1 MKVYA
6 VWEGE
11 FSDKKV
17 IAIFS
22 DPKTAHFYSML
33 GDNKYE
39 ERYVEEY
46 ELDKPQM
53 EFTQKYVYVKYYF
66 GSCKEWIESVKL
78 CNKAFL
84 PRISKQS
91 CVEFEFTLSLSDRNA
106 YTALTTEGKD
116 SKWLLKV
123 TQDKLAQYF
132 YEHNTTKEKQM
143 KKEDKKWAKKNKQ
156 YKGVFYNTSIQTKN
170 EPTPIEIANDRVT
183 KQMHA
188 MVINGEELPDD
199 VKLKEMFDKA
209 LADVK
214 AEQEEKK

>member
-11 FSDKKV
+11 FSDKEV
-17 IAIFS
+17 VAVFS

-33 GDNKYE
+33 DDR
-39 ERYVEEY
+39 RYVEEY

-53 EFTQKYVYVKYYF
+53 EFAQRYVYVKYYF
-66 GSCKEWIESVKL
+66 GAYTELESVKL
-78 CNKAFL
+78 CNKQFL
-84 PRISKQS
+84 PRISKES
-91 CVEFEFTLSLSDRNA
+91 CVRFEFTLPLSDRNV
-106 YTALTTEGKD
+106 YTCLTTEGKD
-116 SKWLLKV
+116 SAWLLKV
-123 TQDKLAQYF
+123 AQDKLAQYF
-132 YEHNTTKEKQM
+132 YEHNTTREKQM
-143 KKEDKKWAKKNKQ
+143 KKHEKSIEKRRQK
-156 YKGVFYNTSIQTKN
+156 YNNWFASTSLHT
-170 EPTPIEIANDRVT
+170 EPTPIQIANDRVA

-214 AEQEEKK
+214 AEQEEKNEPVHL